1 MQFFGNQKIK
11 IVNLDL
17 KRLNVTI
24 FTFKSYHR
32 KRVNNMYKHLTQ
44 EERYHISALKKAN
57 FNQKYIANEIGKCE
71 STISRELK
79 RNSSSQIKNYS
90 AKSANKVAVTRRRY
104 ASQKSNLKL
113 DIKAKDIITKFIE
126 EDWSPEQ
133 ISKRLNEENKL
144 SISHTKIYQFIY
156 ENGSNGGKLY
166 THLRFHHTGHRR
178 AKYGCKYNSG
188 IKDRVSISQR
198 PDVVDEKTRQGDWEI
213 DTIIGTNKKGAITT
227 CVDRV
232 SLLSKISIPTTK
244 EANQVEAEI
253 TRILSPIKDKIH
265 TITTDNGL
273 EFSNHKNISKALNC
287 EYYFCHPYSSWER
300 GLNEYTNSLIRQYLP
315 KGTSFEN
322 ITPEYIKMIED
333 KLNNRPRKTLN
344 WRTPNEVFYGLEIA
358 A

>member
-1 MQFFGNQKIK
+1 
-11 IVNLDL
+11 
-17 KRLNVTI
+17 
-24 FTFKSYHR
+24 
-32 KRVNNMYKHLTQ
+32 MYKHLTQ

-57 FNQKYIANEIGKCE
+57 FNQKSIANELGVSE

-79 RNSSSQIKNYS
+79 RNSSSQKKSYS
-90 AKSANKVAVTRRRY
+90 ANNAHKVSATRRKY
-104 ASQKSNLKL
+104 ASKVSNLKL
-113 DIKAKDIITKFIE
+113 DTKAKNIITKFIE

-144 SISHTKIYQFIY
+144 SISHTRIYQFVY
-156 ENGSNGGKLY
+156 SDRQKGGELY
-166 THLRFHHTGHRR
+166 THLRFHHTGHKR
-178 AKYGCKYNSG
+178 AKYGCKYNGG

-198 PDVVDEKTRQGDWEI
+198 PDVVDEKIRQGDWEI

-244 EANQVEAEI
+244 EASQVETEI
-253 TRILSPIKDKIH
+253 TRILSPLKDKIH

-287 EYYFCHPYSSWER
+287 DYYFCHPYSSWER
-300 GLNEYTNSLIRQYLP
+300 GLNEYMPERSDKYPWGANSLIRQYIP

-333 KLNNRPRKTLN
+333 KLNNRPRKSLN
-344 WRTPNEVFYGLEIA
+344 WKTPNEVFHGLEIA